1 MKENPLFFSFFL
13 WYLREPR
20 VDTRPD
26 RKTDPPKSF
35 ASSLSKTMYTHLQY
49 FCLTEYKNGA
59 WISNLGEFSSDWE
72 EKEDEDGESVQSR
85 TS

>member
-1 MKENPLFFSFFL
+1 MKENPLFFLFFFGTFGNQESIPDQTVRQTL
-13 WYLREPR
+13 LNLLLPLFLRPC
-20 VDTRPD
+20 TL
-26 RKTDPPKSF
+26 TYSI
-35 ASSLSKTMYTHLQY
+35 